1 MSTKLPP
8 QTAKDMFKTERD
20 KDETSETKRALERSA
35 THRERRDG
43 DEPETG
49 KDKLERAAE
58 QNDRR
63 NKDNG

>member
-8 QTAKDMFKTERD
+8 QTANDMFKTERD
-20 KDETSETKRALERSA
+20 KDEKSETKRALERGSN
-35 THRERRDG
+35 HRDRPGG
-43 DEPETG
+43 DEPKTG
-49 KDKLERAAE
+49 KDKLKRAAE